1 MQDNYEH
8 KDSGIEWL
16 GEVPE
21 KWLDKRL
28 RYCLKLNPSKQ
39 EIRHLPKDT
48 ELSFIPMEAVGEDG
62 SIDLSNTRP
71 IEDVENGYTY
81 FRNYDVA
88 IAKITPCFENGKGCI
103 FRNLVHNHGFGT
115 TELTVM
121 RPKLL
126 VPTYLYYITIS
137 HRFRTTGIGL
147 MQGSAGQKRVPDDYI
162 RDYLIGLPSEAEQHS
177 IVSFLDR
184 ETARIDSLIQKKE
197 RMIELL
203 KEKRIALITQTV
215 TKGLDPCVPMKDS
228 GIEWLGKVPEHWGKK
243 RIKDLLLPKKGAIK
257 TGPFGSQ
264 LLSSE
269 MDDSDVKVYN
279 QKSVITK
286 DFESGENYISFKK
299 LETLKEFQTYP
310 GDFLITTRGTIGR
323 CAILPPDSE
332 TGILHPCLMRL
343 QTNKE
348 IVDDRFL
355 ELLIEE
361 SQVVIEQLKLKS
373 NGTTIEVIYQDSL
386 KNVTV
391 FLPPIHEQLSIAD
404 YLDMKTNKT
413 DLLIYQIETS
423 ISLLREYRASL
434 IHHAVTGKIDLRGYD
449 AQAQ

>member
-1 MQDNYEH
+1 MKPYP
-8 KDSGIEWL
+8 KYRDSGVEWL
-16 GEVPE
+16 GDFPAHWNV
-21 KWLDKRL
+21 
-28 RYCLKLNPSKQ
+28 
-39 EIRHLPKDT
+39 
-48 ELSFIPMEAVGEDG
+48 
-62 SIDLSNTRP
+62 
-71 IEDVENGYTY
+71 
-81 FRNYDVA
+81 
-88 IAKITPCFENGKGCI
+88 
-103 FRNLVHNHGFGT
+103 
-115 TELTVM
+115 
-121 RPKLL
+121 KLL
-126 VPTYLYYITIS
+126 
-137 HRFRTTGIGL
+137 
-147 MQGSAGQKRVPDDYI
+147 KRVCALTYGDALPDDYRNDGQIPVYGSNGIVGRHDENNTLAPSIIVGRKGSYGKLNYSLDEAFAIDTTYFIDAKTTKYNI
-162 RDYLIGLPSEAEQHS
+162 RWLYYALLCLRLDEGSKDSAVPGLAREDAYKHSLPDCNILEQHA
-177 IVSFLDR
+177 IAAFLDR

-215 TKGLDPCVPMKDS
+215 TKGLDPIVPMKDS
-228 GIEWLGKVPEHWGKK
+228 GIEWLGEVPEHWGKK

-391 FLPPIHEQLSIAD
+391 FLPPIHEQLSIAA

>member
-16 GEVPE
+16 GEVPVGWE
-21 KWLDKRL
+21 V
-28 RYCLKLNPSKQ
+28 LKLKYWSDVIMGQSPSSNDYS
-39 EIRHLPKDT
+39 EDSHMLPFLQGNADFT
-48 ELSFIPMEAVGEDG
+48 TRYPMPRVYCDSANIIIPKG
-62 SIDLSNTRP
+62 SILLSVRAPVGALNEADQDYGIGR
-71 IEDVENGYTY
+71 GLC
-81 FRNYDVA
+81 A
-88 IAKITPCFENGKGCI
+88 IIPKS
-103 FRNLVHNHGFGT
+103 
-115 TELTVM
+115 
-121 RPKLL
+121 KLL
-126 VPTYLYYITIS
+126 KEYAWYQLHVTRMELNSLATGSTYDAVSVDKVADMLT
-137 HRFRTTGIGL
+137 
-147 MQGSAGQKRVPDDYI
+147 
-162 RDYLIGLPSEAEQHS
+162 LIPCRAEQQT
-177 IVSFLDR
+177 IAAFLDR

-215 TKGLDPCVPMKDS
+215 TKGLDPIVPMKDS
-228 GIEWLGKVPEHWGKK
+228 GIEWLGELPEHWGKK

-391 FLPPIHEQLSIAD
+391 FLPPIHEQLSIAA

>member
-1 MQDNYEH
+1 MKPYP
-8 KDSGIEWL
+8 KYRDSGVEGL
-16 GEVPE
+16 GEVPFH
-21 KWLDKRL
+21 WPIKRL
-28 RYCLKLNPSKQ
+28 KYLATCNNDTLPERTDPDK
-39 EIRHLPKDT
+39 EIRYIDISSVVYPYGIQQIEEMFFSDAPSRARRLVKNGDT
-48 ELSFIPMEAVGEDG
+48 IVSTV
-62 SIDLSNTRP
+62 R
-71 IEDVENGYTY
+71 TY
-81 FRNYDVA
+81 LKA
-88 IAKITPCFENGKGCI
+88 IALIEEDDNG
-103 FRNLVHNHGFGT
+103 LVVSTGFA
-115 TELTVM
+115 VI
-121 RPKLL
+121 RPRYL
-126 VPTYLYYITIS
+126 VPNYLSRFLMSYYCVETIAS
-137 HRFRTTGIGL
+137 ISVGVSYPAVNAGDIGNIVAL
-147 MQGSAGQKRVPDDYI
+147 EPPLG
-162 RDYLIGLPSEAEQHS
+162 EQQT
-177 IVSFLDR
+177 IAAFLDR
-184 ETARIDSLIQKKE
+184 ETSRIDALIQKKE

-215 TKGLDPCVPMKDS
+215 TKGLDPIVPMKDS
-228 GIEWLGKVPEHWGKK
+228 GIEWLGELPEHWGKK

-391 FLPPIHEQLSIAD
+391 FLPPIHEQLSIAA

>member
-1 MQDNYEH
+1 VKPYP
-8 KDSGIEWL
+8 KYRDSGIEWL
-16 GEVPE
+16 GEVPKE
-21 KWLDKRL
+21 WIVIRSDSVTDYVRNQINPEDIKSDTVFHYSIPIVQETGTGQLEPTEDLGSAKQL
-28 RYCLKLNPSKQ
+28 ITKKTILVSKLNPRKATICIAEPQDEVTICSS
-39 EIRHLPKDT
+39 E
-48 ELSFIPMEAVGEDG
+48 F
-62 SIDLSNTRP
+62 
-71 IEDVENGYTY
+71 
-81 FRNYDVA
+81 VA
-88 IAKITPCFENGKGCI
+88 IKATKCVLE
-103 FRNLVHNHGFGT
+103 
-115 TELTVM
+115 
-121 RPKLL
+121 
-126 VPTYLYYITIS
+126 YLYYLVSSEMNRQRLDARVQSVTRS
-137 HRFRTTGIGL
+137 HQRVYPSDIYRFWL
-147 MQGSAGQKRVPDDYI
+147 A
-162 RDYLIGLPSEAEQHS
+162 LPSQDEQQA
-177 IVSFLDR
+177 IVAFLDR
-184 ETARIDSLIQKKE
+184 ETSRIDALIQKKE

-391 FLPPIHEQLSIAD
+391 FLPPIHEQLSIAA